1 MGLIFF
7 DRVPRRFLR
16 DGPNHVPRKQRLFS
30 VFVLLPCGFHSHS
43 TPTQLSHST
52 VTAQSLSPP
61 LPCGFHSHSRPTQLS
76 HSTVT
81 AQSLSPPLPCGCR
94 AHCHVTCDIN
104 GRTDLGLVW
113 LQARTT
119 VRTTPGSLR
128 CSSASPCPP
137 STRRSS
143 SVRVLTAVTAV
154 TAVVVL
160 LWVPTALTEAHTI
173 DQSVALAVLG
183 GGFSGRDPPTRVW
196 V

>member
-1 MGLIFF
+1 MLAIRCFPPGSTSSGILDLGLIFF

-43 TPTQLSHST
+43 T
-52 VTAQSLSPP
+52 
-61 LPCGFHSHSRPTQLS
+61 PTQLS